1 MAFIVGLPLVLM
13 GMLLLFRS
21 KPLPRWL
28 CFLLS
33 LVFFALGVLV
43 ALGGRVVLVRF
54 AVGRSPILLPFRML
68 MPAYVW
74 PICWIGA
81 LCAFAGIVLAVQ
93 FWWRRGRVGVGVVL
107 SVVLAGLG
115 GGSSLI
121 AARYIN
127 QVTKSH
133 QAEFASA
140 FGMDWQQRIATR
152 TPKMLQHHWS
162 PVRYSNSGAREERD
176 VTFAVV
182 PETKRKLLADLWL
195 PPQGVPPSGIAF
207 LFFHG
212 SAWHFF
218 DKGMGM
224 EPTFRHLTAQGHVV
238 MDVSYRLAPEA
249 DLVGMVGDVKRS
261 ILWMKTNA
269 GRYGVD
275 PRRIVVAG
283 ASAGGQIAML
293 AAYSPH
299 ERELTPV
306 DLLGQDTTV
315 EGVVSYYGPADMRA
329 YIDHEAGR
337 MTRTGTRATKKVAL
351 RPGPMNLE
359 QMMLNVMG
367 GMPDEVPHAY
377 DVAHVASHVTSQAP
391 PSLIFQGEYDFI
403 VQPSA
408 VHDLVA
414 ALHAAHVPVIYIE
427 YPETDH
433 GFDCATVFPKS
444 NGVNLP
450 VDSQF
455 APPTE
460 SALYDLDRFLGLLAE
475 GEPRRNRQAD
485 QATRQVASEAIRS
498 GLGAGRR

>member
-13 GMLLLFRS
+13 GILLLFRQ

-28 CFLLS
+28 CLLLS
-33 LVFFALGVLV
+33 LVLFALGVLV
-43 ALGGRVVLVRF
+43 ALGSRVVLVRF
-54 AVGRSPILLPFRML
+54 GVGRSPILLPFRML

-93 FWWRRGRVGVGVVL
+93 FWRRRVGVGALL

-115 GGSSLI
+115 GASSLI

-140 FGMDWQQRIATR
+140 FGTDWQQRLATR

-224 EPTFRHLTAQGHVV
+224 EPTFRHLAAQGHVV

-261 ILWMKTNA
+261 IFWMKTNA

-293 AAYSPH
+293 AAYSPD

-475 GEPRRNRQAD
+475 GEPRSNRQAD

>member
-1 MAFIVGLPLVLM
+1 
-13 GMLLLFRS
+13 
-21 KPLPRWL
+21 
-28 CFLLS
+28 
-33 LVFFALGVLV
+33 
-43 ALGGRVVLVRF
+43 
-54 AVGRSPILLPFRML
+54 
-68 MPAYVW
+68 
-74 PICWIGA
+74 
-81 LCAFAGIVLAVQ
+81 VQ
-93 FWWRRGRVGVGVVL
+93 FWRRRGRVAVVL

-140 FGMDWQQRIATR
+140 FGTDWQQRIATR

-162 PVRYSNSGAREERD
+162 PVRYSNSGAREDRD

-182 PETKRKLLADLWL
+182 PETNRKLFADLWL

-224 EPTFRHLTAQGHVV
+224 EPTFRHLTSQGHVV

-261 ILWMKTNA
+261 IFWMKTNA

-293 AAYSPH
+293 AAYSPD

-329 YIDHEAGR
+329 
-337 MTRTGTRATKKVAL
+337 
-351 RPGPMNLE
+351 
-359 QMMLNVMG
+359 
-367 GMPDEVPHAY
+367 
-377 DVAHVASHVTSQAP
+377 
-391 PSLIFQGEYDFI
+391 
-403 VQPSA
+403 
-408 VHDLVA
+408 
-414 ALHAAHVPVIYIE
+414 
-427 YPETDH
+427 
-433 GFDCATVFPKS
+433 
-444 NGVNLP
+444 
-450 VDSQF
+450 
-455 APPTE
+455 
-460 SALYDLDRFLGLLAE
+460 
-475 GEPRRNRQAD
+475 
-485 QATRQVASEAIRS
+485 
-498 GLGAGRR
+498 